1 MTKRRLGK
9 ICVKFFCCLQNWRR
23 AHKKRVLFKLGS
35 TLVGEIDVIEERNN
49 NDDDDVDVPVHVA
62 DDDDDIADN
71 DDDNTDG
78 KEIDSELA
86 NPTLLPST
94 SSSPTPS
101 TSSSNSGADN
111 QASVYDE
118 ILHDEDWQPTSC
130 FPTKATT
137 SWTPATPQTSFKV
150 GRFLTVFSPSPGKNM
165 SIIPKDRKNLFDFA
179 LDVQKWVWIE
189 RFCGPWNKKIINF
202 LEQLCSERIWKE
214 KIKNLCF

>member
-1 MTKRRLGK
+1 M
-9 ICVKFFCCLQNWRR
+9 
-23 AHKKRVLFKLGS
+23 
-35 TLVGEIDVIEERNN
+35 
-49 NDDDDVDVPVHVA
+49 A

-118 ILHDEDWQPTSC
+118 ILHDED
-130 FPTKATT
+130 
-137 SWTPATPQTSFKV
+137 
-150 GRFLTVFSPSPGKNM
+150 
-165 SIIPKDRKNLFDFA
+165 
-179 LDVQKWVWIE
+179 
-189 RFCGPWNKKIINF
+189 
-202 LEQLCSERIWKE
+202 
-214 KIKNLCF
+214 